1 MIKLKVVVTINNKL
15 LKMYIISIKKITVI
29 VMAITY
35 QTGVFLAT

>member
-15 LKMYIISIKKITVI
+15 LKMFLINLKKTVI
-29 VMAITY
+29 AMAIIY